1 MNSTAAVRGDASSN
15 SSLKSSS
22 SPVSTGP
29 NQEEPYTS
37 PSGVVYTT
45 TQRALRGIVVQLG
58 QEGVLPSEAADMLLT
73 MIREKDTKILSIY
86 TKFQTGHDAGELI
99 QSLMRLSL
107 SQMEEQLESH
117 KHALSQLNQ
126 QATNAAHMAS
136 MHARKMTEDHAQP
149 ARAANVRSAATQE
162 ANSYGQDEMLLNA
175 SDQKTVVE
183 ILSRAGAIT
192 PTQVKTLE
200 VLINRGDL
208 SILRVFKA
216 YEDDKDVYKLIG
228 ALKGVEDKVEE
239 EEDDE
244 EEEEEEVEEE
254 EEDDADDDDERFDE
268 SDRSNVEA
276 RFASIVNGMSLSNLE
291 TAALRL
297 AIARDDSAI
306 RMSLDMFRRD
316 LNEQRLTNALHQIA
330 RDTIASTLEER
341 GYQPQ
346 SRTSATAT
354 SLGPQDEEEED
365 DEEEEE
371 DDEDE
376 DDDDDDYT
384 DEDGE
389 PYIEMKNSGRNYL
402 SSASYASKPRKE
414 IASESD
420 DDDEDDDEEDDEDDG
435 IDYDYVSQAR
445 ALHAGIIIVPSYPR
459 ILANHRCIQTR
470 NTYCIYSL
478 LQQHAFFNPKN
489 FLFLVE

>member
-149 ARAANVRSAATQE
+149 ARAANVRSTATHE
-162 ANSYGQDEMLLNA
+162 ANPNGQDEMLLNA

-244 EEEEEEVEEE
+244 EDDEEEEE
-254 EEDDADDDDERFDE
+254 EEDDEDDDDERFDE

-354 SLGPQDEEEED
+354 SLGPQEEEDEDDEEEED
-365 DEEEEE
+365 D
-371 DDEDE
+371 DEDE
-376 DDDDDDYT
+376 DDNDDDDYT

-402 SSASYASKPRKE
+402 SSASYASKPRIE

-420 DDDEDDDEEDDEDDG
+420 DDNDEDDDEEDDEDDG

-445 ALHAGIIIVPSYPR
+445 ALHAGIIIFPSYPR
-459 ILANHRCIQTR
+459 KPLMHTNS
-470 NTYCIYSL
+470 YYLLYLFSL
-478 LQQHAFFNPKN
+478 TTTCFF
-489 FLFLVE
+489 